1 MNVDMN
7 EIKCPNCGKVFSVDE
22 ASYASVVSQVRNKEF
37 MAEVQRR
44 AEELERQQQL
54 QRQADKLQAE
64 QGFQRQLNEKD
75 KEIERRNAEIARL
88 EEQVK
93 SASMAKEA
101 ELQKAMAEKD
111 VEIVQLKEKAQGEAH
126 AVQVAYD
133 KQLAEKNAEIARLQE
148 QMKSIAQS
156 KQTEMEKLLS
166 AKDVQLNKKEMEIA
180 QLEEQR
186 QGETRAKQLEH
197 EKQLAEKES
206 EIARLEEQ
214 IKGVA
219 LAKQTEFDKA
229 LAAKETEILQLQGQ
243 VAQSQSQTQVAV
255 LKEQNKANQLIQ
267 QKDNEIASWKGR
279 LDAEKNDSMRR
290 EQDIRQGYE
299 LQLRQ
304 KQEMVDYYK
313 DLKTRMSTKMVGE
326 TLEAHCNTLFNTTIR
341 PIMPYAYFE
350 KDNDASGG
358 SKGDFIFRD
367 FDGDFEY
374 ISIMFEMKNE
384 MDETAT
390 KHRNED
396 FLKKLDEDRRQK
408 GCEFAVLVSLLEPD
422 SELYNTGIVDVSH
435 RYPKMYVIRPQFF
448 IPLITLLVQTSKKS
462 IALQRQLVL
471 AQSQSV
477 DVTNFE
483 TKLNDFKER
492 FANNYRLA
500 SEKFQRAIEEIDKS
514 IDHLQKIKANLLGSE
529 NNLRIA
535 NNKAEELT
543 IKKLT
548 YQNPTMKA
556 KFDEA
561 RKNGQ
566 GKDIAESKDD
576 TNINNEQDDDELRAK
591 IGDRIIYEYRYCTVV
606 DKKTENGSSMLVVRY
621 DSGQTDVVEDD
632 KSKYT
637 IFSA

>member
-1 MNVDMN
+1 MN

-22 ASYASVVSQVRNKEF
+22 ASYASVVSQIRNKEF
-37 MAEVQRR
+37 LAEVQRR
-44 AEELERQQQL
+44 AEELERQQRL

-64 QGFQRQLNEKD
+64 QTFQRQLHEKEQELE
-75 KEIERRNAEIARL
+75 KRSAEIARL

-93 SASMAKEA
+93 SASTAKEA
-101 ELQKAMAEKD
+101 ELQKAMAEK
-111 VEIVQLKEKAQGEAH
+111 
-126 AVQVAYD
+126 
-133 KQLAEKNAEIARLQE
+133 NAEIARLE
-148 QMKSIAQS
+148 
-156 KQTEMEKLLS
+156 EK
-166 AKDVQLNKKEMEIA
+166 
-180 QLEEQR
+180 
-186 QGETRAKQLEH
+186 
-197 EKQLAEKES
+197 
-206 EIARLEEQ
+206 

-219 LAKQTEFDKA
+219 SSKQAEFDKV
-229 LAAKETEILQLQGQ
+229 LAAKEAEILQLHGQ

-255 LKEQNKANQLIQ
+255 LKEQNKATQLIQ
-267 QKDNEIASWKGR
+267 QKDNEIASWKGM

-290 EQDIRQGYE
+290 EQDIRKGYE

-350 KDNDASGG
+350 KDNDSSGG

-408 GCEFAVLVSLLEPD
+408 GCEFAVLVSMLEPD

-448 IPLITLLVQTSKKS
+448 IPIITLLVQTSKKS
-462 IALQRQLVL
+462 IALQRQLVM

-529 NNLRIA
+529 NNLRLA
-535 NNKAEELT
+535 NSKAEELT

-561 RKNGQ
+561 RK
-566 GKDIAESKDD
+566 
-576 TNINNEQDDDELRAK
+576 
-591 IGDRIIYEYRYCTVV
+591 
-606 DKKTENGSSMLVVRY
+606 
-621 DSGQTDVVEDD
+621 SGQ
-632 KSKYT
+632 Y
-637 IFSA
+637 